1 MEANVARSAHD
12 LLAGALGS
20 VPAGE
25 GWFRPSRFTSA
36 QVAALGSIAAW
47 HPRLYREM
55 AGCTAGIRLELE
67 TDSAHLALE
76 ASMDPFPSGSAA
88 MLADALDADPSLRP
102 PYDGFSLVADGR
114 RLGVRVPG
122 DDGLVRFALGA
133 VPGKRRRVQLWLP
146 CLTGCRLRA
155 VVGDGS
161 LIEPVAP
168 SRPLLVLGDS
178 ISQGFTA
185 TDPALAWPALLAS
198 GWGLGLVNQ
207 GVGGQVFQPGS
218 VADAARAVPD
228 PALIVVELGA
238 NYRFEPC
245 RSDPAERD
253 ARAYLAEVSR
263 AWPRVPTVVLT
274 TLFHTEDRYPTHPS
288 SCFAD
293 IDRIIREA
301 AAAHPQMRVVE
312 GSGILPADPDLLI
325 DGSDHPGP
333 EGQVT
338 LYQNLRKAVSLLGG
352 NGAA

>member
-1 MEANVARSAHD
+1 MEANVQRSAHD
-12 LLAGALGS
+12 LIQGALEFRPVGQ
-20 VPAGE
+20 
-25 GWFRPSRFTSA
+25 GWFRPLRFTSA

-67 TDSAHLALE
+67 TDSAHLAIE

-88 MLADALDADPSLRP
+88 MLADALDQDSSLSA
-102 PYDGFSLVADGR
+102 PYDGFSLVAGDR

-122 DDGLVRFALGA
+122 DDGLVRFAVGA
-133 VPGKRRRVQLWLP
+133 VPGKRRRLRVWLP

-155 VVGDGS
+155 VVGDGTY
-161 LIEPVAP
+161 LEPVAP
-168 SRPLLVLGDS
+168 ARPLLILGDS

-185 TDPALAWPALLAS
+185 TDPALTWPALLAS

-218 VADAARAVPD
+218 VADAARALPD
-228 PALIVVELGA
+228 PALIVVEFGA

-245 RSDPAERD
+245 RSGPARRD
-253 ARAYLAEVSR
+253 ARAYLSEVSR
-263 AWPRVPTVVLT
+263 CWPRVPTVVLT
-274 TLFHTEDRYPTHPS
+274 PLYHTEQRYPTHPS

-293 IDRIIREA
+293 IPGIVREA
-301 AAAHPQMRVVE
+301 ASAHPQMRVVD
-312 GSGILPADPDLLI
+312 GSGILPTDPELLI

-333 EGQVT
+333 EGQVA
-338 LYQNLRKAVSLLGG
+338 LYENLRRAVSLLGG
-352 NGAA
+352 NRAA

>member
-1 MEANVARSAHD
+1 MEANVQRSAHD
-12 LLAGALGS
+12 LVQGALES
-20 VPAGE
+20 VPVGE

-36 QVAALGSIAAW
+36 QVSALGSIAAW

-55 AGCTAGIRLELE
+55 AGCSSGIRLELE

-76 ASMDPFPSGSAA
+76 AAMDPFPVGSAA
-88 MLADALDADPSLRP
+88 MLSDALDHDPALRQ
-102 PYDGFSLVADGR
+102 PYDGFSLVAEGR

-155 VVGDGS
+155 LVGDGTF
-161 LIEPVAP
+161 LEPVAP
-168 SRPLLVLGDS
+168 ARALLVLGDS
-178 ISQGFTA
+178 IAQGFTA
-185 TDPALAWPALLAS
+185 CDPALTWPALLAS

-218 VADAARAVPD
+218 VADAASALPD
-228 PALIVVELGA
+228 PALIVVEFGA

-245 RSDPAERD
+245 RTDPAERD
-253 ARAYLAEVSR
+253 ARAYLSEVSR
-263 AWPRVPTVVLT
+263 CWPRVPTVVLT
-274 TLFHTEDRYPTHPS
+274 PLFHTEDRYPTHPA

-293 IDRIIREA
+293 IGRIIREA
-301 AAAHPQMRVVE
+301 ASPHPQMRVVD

-333 EGQVT
+333 EGQVA
-338 LYQNLRKAVSLLGG
+338 LYKNMRKAVSLLGG